1 MRYTDGLKKLTT
13 LTGWQQFLIILNAK
27 EKMVFFSLI
36 LLVLS
41 SSILLFS
48 SFYCKNTEIVPSEGG
63 EYIEGVVGSPRFINP
78 VYAASS
84 DVDRDLTELIYSG
97 LMKYDEN
104 GKIVPDLTEEYK
116 VLEDGKIYEF
126 TLKENLLWQ
135 DEKPLNADD
144 VVFTIKT
151 IQNPSLKSPV
161 RANWLGVKVEKISD
175 LSVRFELSNP
185 SAVFLENCTLK
196 ILPAHVWQDITSQN
210 FPLSIYNLKPVGSG
224 PYKLKTLA
232 QDNQGNIKSLEL
244 VANQNYAGKKPNIP
258 KITFFF
264 FEKEDDEIS
273 AFNSKQINGF
283 SPLSPQKE
291 QNLKNQDFSEYLL
304 SLPRYFA
311 VFFNP
316 EKSKVLAEKN
326 VRQALNYG
334 TNKEEIVDKIL
345 FKQGRVVDSPILP
358 DIYGFEKP
366 EKTYEFNQTTARQ
379 LLDAAGFVENVTG
392 IGEEDKSS
400 SSPFTDAWV
409 REKIVKKEPAF
420 QFKSNLKLGSQ
431 RTEVKELQKCLAK
444 DPEIYPEGEV
454 TGYFGNK
461 TKEAVVK
468 FQEKYKEEILQP
480 SGLQSGTGEVLKSTQ
495 KKLNELCAAPSE
507 EKLPLSFTL
516 TTVNQPVLVNVAS
529 LLKEQWKSVGINVE
543 IKAVDILTLG
553 QEVIRTRDY
562 EMFLFGE
569 VLNAVPDLFPFWH
582 SSQIKDPGLNLA
594 GYENKEC
601 DKLLE
606 EARQSLNEE
615 ERREKLVKFQDLLIE
630 DAPAVFL
637 YSPDYLYLI
646 SKEIKGVE
654 AGMIV
659 DPSKRF
665 SGIENWYIKT
675 KRVWQ

>member
-1 MRYTDGLKKLTT
+1 MDTVKGLKKLLT
-13 LTGWQQFLIILNAK
+13 LTGWQQFLRILNAK

-48 SFYCKNTEIVPSEGG
+48 GFYRKNTEIVPSEGG
-63 EYIEGVVGSPRFINP
+63 IYIEGVIGSPRFINP

-97 LMKYDEN
+97 LMKYDEK

-116 VLEDGKIYEF
+116 VIEDGKIYEF

-151 IQNPSLKSPV
+151 IQNPSFKSPV

-196 ILPAHVWQDITSQN
+196 ILPAHIWQDISSQN
-210 FPLSIYNLKPVGSG
+210 FSLSIYNLEPIGSG
-224 PYKLKTLA
+224 PYKIKKGI
-232 QDNQGNIKSLEL
+232 QDKQGNIKSIEL
-244 VANQNYAGKKPNIP
+244 VANHNYSGKQPNIP
-258 KITFFF
+258 KIIFYFFGT
-264 FEKEDDEIS
+264 EEDLIS
-273 AFNSKQINGF
+273 VFNSKQIKGF
-283 SPLSPQKE
+283 SPAPGTNI
-291 QNLKNQDFSEYLL
+291 QNLKNKEFSINHL
-304 SLPRYFA
+304 SLPGYFA
-311 VFFNP
+311 IFLNQ

-326 VRQALNYG
+326 LRIALNYG
-334 TNKEEIVDKIL
+334 TNKEEIIDEFL
-345 FKQGRVVDSPILP
+345 FGQGIIVDSPILSE
-358 DIYGFEKP
+358 IYGFEKP
-366 EKTYEFNQTTARQ
+366 EKIYEFNQDLAKQ
-379 LLDAAGFVENVTG
+379 LLEEAGFIEKENG
-392 IGEEDKSS
+392 I
-400 SSPFTDAWV
+400 

-431 RTEVKELQKCLAK
+431 GTEVKELQKCLAK
-444 DPEIYPEGEV
+444 DPEIYPNGEV

-495 KKLNELCAAPSE
+495 KKLNELCAASSE

-516 TTVNQPVLVNVAS
+516 TTVDQPIAISVAYF
-529 LLKEQWKSVGINVE
+529 LKTQWKALGVNLE
-543 IKAVDILTLG
+543 IKTVNDITE
-553 QEVIRTRDY
+553 EVIRPRNY
-562 EMFLFGE
+562 EMLLFGE
-569 VLNAVPDLFPFWH
+569 VLNAVPDPFPFWH

-606 EARQSLNEE
+606 EARESLDEK
-615 ERREKLVKFQDLLIE
+615 ERENALEKFQNILIG
-630 DAPAVFL
+630 DAPTVFL
-637 YSPDYLYLI
+637 YRPDYLYLV
-646 SKEIKGVE
+646 SKEIKGINAE
-654 AGMIV
+654 IIT
-659 DPSKRF
+659 DFSKRF
-665 SGIENWYIKT
+665 SGVENWYIKT
-675 KRVWQ
+675 KRVWK

>member
-48 SFYCKNTEIVPSEGG
+48 SFYFKNTEIVPSEGG

-606 EARQSLNEE
+606 EARGSLDEK
-615 ERREKLVKFQDLLIE
+615 ERGNALEKFQNILIE
-630 DAPAVFL
+630 DAPTVFL
-637 YSPDYLYLI
+637 YGPDYLYLV
-646 SKEIKGVE
+646 SKEIKGINAKV
-654 AGMIV
+654 IT
-659 DPSKRF
+659 DSSKRF
-665 SGIENWYIKT
+665 AGIEEWYIKT
-675 KRVWQ
+675 RRAWK

>member
-1 MRYTDGLKKLTT
+1 MDTVKGLKKLLT
-13 LTGWQQFLIILNAK
+13 LTGWQQFLRILNVK
-27 EKMVFFSLI
+27 EKMVFFSLV

-48 SFYCKNTEIVPSEGG
+48 GFYCKNTEIVPSEGG
-63 EYIEGVVGSPRFINP
+63 VYIEGLVGSPSFINP
-78 VYAASS
+78 IYAASS

-97 LMKYDEN
+97 LMKYDEK
-104 GKIVPDLTEEYK
+104 GKIIPDLTEEYK
-116 VLEDGKIYEF
+116 VLENGKIYEF

-151 IQNPSLKSPV
+151 IQNPSFKSPV

-196 ILPAHVWQDITSQN
+196 ILPAHIWQDITSQN
-210 FPLSIYNLKPVGSG
+210 FRLSIYNLKPVGSG

-232 QDNQGNIKSLEL
+232 RDNQGNIKSLEL

-258 KITFFF
+258 KIIFFF

-273 AFNSKQINGF
+273 AFNSKQIKGF

-316 EKSKVLAEKN
+316 EKSKVLAEEN

-345 FKQGRVVDSPILP
+345 FKQGKVVDSPILP

-366 EKTYEFNQTTARQ
+366 KKTYDFSQAMARQ
-379 LLDAAGFVENVTG
+379 LLDAAGFVEKETG

-431 RTEVKELQKCLAK
+431 GTEVKELQKCLAK
-444 DPEIYPEGEV
+444 YPEVYPEGEV

-461 TKEAVVK
+461 TKEAVIK

-495 KKLNELCAAPSE
+495 NKLNELCAAPSE
-507 EKLPLSFTL
+507 EKLPLSFVL

-529 LLKEQWKSVGINVE
+529 LLKEQWKSLGVNLE
-543 IKAVDILTLG
+543 IKTVNDIT
-553 QEVIRTRDY
+553 EEIIRPRNY
-562 EMFLFGE
+562 EMLLFGE
-569 VLNAVPDLFPFWH
+569 VLNAVPDPFPYWH

-594 GYENKEC
+594 DYENKEC

-606 EARQSLNEE
+606 EARGSLDGKTMKEDLE
-615 ERREKLVKFQDLLIE
+615 KFQELLIE

-637 YSPDYLYLI
+637 YGPDYLYLV
-646 SKEIKGVE
+646 SKEIKGIN
-654 AGMIV
+654 AKIIT
-659 DPSKRF
+659 DSSKRF
-665 SGIENWYIKT
+665 SGIEGWYIKT
-675 KRVWQ
+675 KRVWKKD

>member
-606 EARQSLNEE
+606 EARGSLDEK
-615 ERREKLVKFQDLLIE
+615 ERGNALEKFQNILIE
-630 DAPAVFL
+630 DAPTVFL
-637 YSPDYLYLI
+637 YGPDYLYLV
-646 SKEIKGVE
+646 SKEIKGINAKV
-654 AGMIV
+654 IT
-659 DPSKRF
+659 DSSKRF
-665 SGIENWYIKT
+665 AGIEEWYIKT
-675 KRVWQ
+675 RRAWK

>member
-1 MRYTDGLKKLTT
+1 MFHPFSKWPAKSQWR
-13 LTGWQQFLIILNAK
+13 QFLRILNAK

-48 SFYCKNTEIVPSEGG
+48 GFYRKNTEIVPSEGG
-63 EYIEGVVGSPRFINP
+63 VYIEGVIGSPRFINP

-97 LMKYDEN
+97 LMKYDEK

-116 VLEDGKIYEF
+116 VIEDGKIYEF

-151 IQNPSLKSPV
+151 IQNPSSKSPV

-196 ILPAHVWQDITSQN
+196 ILPAHIWQDITSQN

-258 KITFFF
+258 KIIFFF

-273 AFNSKQINGF
+273 AFNSGQIKGF

-316 EKSKVLAEKN
+316 EKSKILSEKN

-366 EKTYEFNQTTARQ
+366 EKTYEFNQATARQ
-379 LLDAAGFVENVTG
+379 LLDAAGFVEKETG
-392 IGEEDKSS
+392 I
-400 SSPFTDAWV
+400 
-409 REKIVKKEPAF
+409 REKIIKKEPAF

-431 RTEVKELQKCLAK
+431 GTEVKELQKCLAK

-461 TKEAVVK
+461 TKEAVIK

-480 SGLQSGTGEVLKSTQ
+480 SGLQSGTGEVLKNTQ
-495 KKLNELCAAPSE
+495 NKLNELCAAPAE

-516 TTVNQPVLVNVAS
+516 TTVDQPVLVNVAS
-529 LLKEQWKSVGINVE
+529 LLKEQWKSLGINVE

-553 QEVIRTRDY
+553 QEVIRSRDY

-594 GYENKEC
+594 GYDNKEC

-606 EARQSLNEE
+606 EARESLDEK
-615 ERREKLVKFQDLLIE
+615 ERENALEKFQNILIG
-630 DAPAVFL
+630 DAPTVFL
-637 YSPDYLYLI
+637 YGPDYLYLV
-646 SKEIKGVE
+646 SKEIKGVNAE
-654 AGMIV
+654 IIT
-659 DPSKRF
+659 DSSKRF
-665 SGIENWYIKT
+665 SGVENWYIKT
-675 KRVWQ
+675 KRVWK

>member
-13 LTGWQQFLIILNAK
+13 LTGWQQFLRILNAK

-48 SFYCKNTEIVPSEGG
+48 GFYCKNTEIVPSEGG

-606 EARQSLNEE
+606 EARGSLDEK
-615 ERREKLVKFQDLLIE
+615 ERGNALEKFQNILIE
-630 DAPAVFL
+630 DAPTVFL
-637 YSPDYLYLI
+637 YGPDYLYLV
-646 SKEIKGVE
+646 SKEIKGINAKV
-654 AGMIV
+654 IT
-659 DPSKRF
+659 DSSKRF
-665 SGIENWYIKT
+665 AGIEEWYIKT
-675 KRVWQ
+675 RRAWK

>member
-400 SSPFTDAWV
+400 SSPFTDSWV

-606 EARQSLNEE
+606 EARGSLDEK
-615 ERREKLVKFQDLLIE
+615 ERGNALEKFQNILIE
-630 DAPAVFL
+630 DAPTVFL
-637 YSPDYLYLI
+637 YGPDYLYLV
-646 SKEIKGVE
+646 SKEIKGINAKV
-654 AGMIV
+654 IT
-659 DPSKRF
+659 DSSKRF
-665 SGIENWYIKT
+665 AGIEEWYIKT
-675 KRVWQ
+675 RRAWK